1 MICFFLSFKGGFMFK
16 KVLLVAAILCLAGL
30 GMAQTMQTG
39 NIVGIVSSSEGPLPG
54 VTVTIKSPAMILASM
69 TQITGAKGAFRFMGL
84 APGAYEMT
92 FELAGMQTVIRKDV
106 RVLVAQNTTID
117 ITMEQKTL
125 EESVTVIGQSPTIDK
140 QRTTR
145 AVNLDRIFLQSIP
158 SARNLANFFNMAPG
172 VTSGSA
178 HGGST
183 MDSSYNLDGVN
194 MVDAA
199 TGAPNVVFGLDIMD
213 EISVLQ
219 GGLSAE
225 YGSVR
230 AAMINIVSKSGGNKF
245 SGTASFYY
253 NSEKLKAD
261 NTQGTPLAGSKS
273 GNKLE
278 IEPVLTVGGPI
289 IKDKVWFFASGSYNT
304 AESFVAGY
312 PAGSAAGQEKP
323 IKNTTIFPFGKLSFQ
338 PGPNDKFSLSY
349 NFSNN
354 LQDDA
359 GAGRFSTESVTQTIT
374 RPTHVVSAQWTKF
387 FSSNFFAN
395 LKFGA
400 NIQTFLIHAKGS
412 EAQRYDYNTGISSGN
427 AWRNR
432 DDNWRN
438 RYQINAD
445 ATAFIDNLAGTHEL
459 KFGGEAQ
466 LAFVRWNVYGVT
478 DPVTGGCYNDY
489 IGSAYYDTL
498 ILVNNGFDRKD
509 NLIDY
514 AGFVQDNWAITRNL
528 NLSLGLRLEYN
539 SVVYPPQNTAEGP
552 VVAFGQT
559 YNRGISKSMTMY
571 SWVNLAPRV
580 GLIYDLFSDGKT
592 LFKASFSRYL
602 IPNQIGFVNVA
613 HPNGWFGF
621 IQYLNPDGS
630 WIPGLYSPWAVPGG
644 AQNPNGTLVG
654 YGDYPL
660 KAGYTDELTVGV
672 EKELLPDF
680 SVGARYIQKWDRNQP
695 NFVDAFQLDIDKLM
709 STGELDWS
717 KNWTSKT
724 TIDPYNGQTVT
735 FYQKIVTSGQKM
747 YLVNPPGAN
756 RDYSGFEFT
765 VDKRYSKGWALNFSY
780 VYAKSTGLITTA
792 RGDESLG
799 GASAGFFQ
807 SPNAHINTPGTLPLE
822 RRHQF
827 KLTGLVK
834 GPFGINFSG
843 YFQYLSGFPV
853 TRTISNN
860 YLGLALKQNVT
871 IYAETR
877 GSTHLPPF
885 YQLDLRLEKT
895 FKISVINLGIF
906 ADCFNVLN
914 RGAATGEWMNS
925 SNQTVYKY
933 LQMTGINTP
942 RIFQL
947 GARIEY

>member
-1 MICFFLSFKGGFMFK
+1 MFK
-16 KVLLVAAILCLAGL
+16 KILLVAAILSMAGL

-39 NIVGIVSSSEGPLPG
+39 NVVGTVTSADGALPG
-54 VTVTIKSPAMILASM
+54 VTVTIKSPAMILPSM
-69 TQITGAKGAFRFMGL
+69 TQVTGVKGAFRFMGL
-84 APGAYEMT
+84 APGSYEMT
-92 FELAGMQTVIRKDV
+92 FEMPGMQTLIRKGV

-117 ITMEQKTL
+117 ITLEQKTL
-125 EESVTVIGQSPTIDK
+125 EESVTVIGQSPTVDK

-158 SARNLANFFNMAPG
+158 SARNLATFFNMAPG
-172 VTSGSA
+172 VTASSA

-183 MDSSYNLDGVN
+183 MDNSYNLDGVN

-199 TGAPNVVFGLDIMD
+199 TGVPNVVFGLDIMD

-245 SGTASFYY
+245 SGTASFYF
-253 NSEKLKAD
+253 NHEKLKGD

-278 IEPVLTVGGPI
+278 VEPVLTVGGPI
-289 IKDKVWFFASGSYNT
+289 IKDKLWFFASGSYNMQ
-304 AESFVAGY
+304 ESFTAGY
-312 PAGSAAGQEKP
+312 PAGSTPGNEKP

-338 PGPNDKFSLSY
+338 PSPNDKFSLSY

-354 LQDDA
+354 LQEDS
-359 GAGRFSTESVTQTIT
+359 GAGRYTTESATQKIV
-374 RPTHVVSAQWTKF
+374 RPTHVVSLQWTKF
-387 FSSNFFAN
+387 FSANFFAN
-395 LKFGA
+395 LRFGT
-400 NIQTFLIHAKGS
+400 NLQTFNIDAKGNVAN
-412 EAQRYDYNTGISSGN
+412 EVDGVTGIASGN
-427 AWRNR
+427 YWRNK
-432 DDNWRN
+432 DYYVRN
-438 RYQINAD
+438 RYQANAE

-466 LAFVRWNVYGVT
+466 IALTTWNVYGVT
-478 DPVTGGCYNDY
+478 DPITGGCYNY
-489 IGSAYYDTL
+489 NYGSSRYYTL
-498 ILVNNGFDRKD
+498 VLVNNGFDRKD
-509 NLIDY
+509 NMIDF
-514 AGFVQDNWAITRNL
+514 AGFVQDNWAVTRNL

-559 YNRGISKSMTMY
+559 WNRGIPETMVMY
-571 SWVNLAPRV
+571 KWINLAPRL

-592 LFKASFSRYL
+592 LFKASWSRYI

-630 WIPGLYSPWAVPGG
+630 WIPGLYSSWAVPGG
-644 AQNPNGTLVG
+644 AQNPNGTLIG

-660 KAGYTDELTVGV
+660 KAGYTDELTIGA
-672 EKELLPDF
+672 EREILPDF
-680 SVGARYIQKWDRNQP
+680 SVGARYIRKWDRNQP
-695 NFVDAFQLDIDKLM
+695 NFVDAAQLDIDKLLA
-709 STGELDWS
+709 TGELDWN

-724 TIDPYNGQTVT
+724 TVDPYTGQTVT
-735 FYQKIVTSGQKM
+735 FYEKISTSARQM

-756 RDYSGFEFT
+756 RDYDGFEFT
-765 VDKRYSKGWALNFSY
+765 LDKRYSKGWALNFSY
-780 VYAKSTGLITTA
+780 VYAKSSGLITTA

-807 SPNAHINTPGTLPLE
+807 SPNAHTNADGVLPLE

-827 KLTGLVK
+827 KLSGLVK

-843 YFQYLSGFPV
+843 YFQYLSGAPV

-860 YLGLALKQNVT
+860 YLGLTLKQNVT
-871 IYAETR
+871 IFAEMR
-877 GSTHLPPF
+877 GSSHLPPF

-895 FKISVINLGIF
+895 FRISVINLGIF
-906 ADCFNVLN
+906 ADCFNVFN
-914 RGAATGEWMNS
+914 RGAATGAWLNS
-925 SNQTVYKY
+925 SNTGTPYMR
-933 LQMTGINTP
+933 MTSINTP

>member
-1 MICFFLSFKGGFMFK
+1 MFK

-39 NIVGIVSSSEGPLPG
+39 NIVGTVTSADGALPG
-54 VTVTIKSPAMILASM
+54 VTVTIKSPAMILPSM
-69 TQITGAKGAFRFMGL
+69 TQITGAKGSFRFMGL
-84 APGAYEMT
+84 APGAYELT
-92 FELAGMQTVIRKDV
+92 FEMPGLQTMIRKGV
-106 RVLVAQNTTID
+106 RVLVAQNTTLD

-125 EESVTVIGQSPTIDK
+125 EESVTVIGLSPTIDK

-158 SARNLANFFNMAPG
+158 SARNLGSFFNMAPG
-172 VTSGSA
+172 VTADSA

-199 TGAPNVVFGLDIMD
+199 TGRPNVVFGLDIMD

-230 AAMINIVSKSGGNKF
+230 AAMINIVTKSGGNKF
-245 SGTASFYY
+245 SGTASFYF
-253 NSEKLKAD
+253 NHESLKGD
-261 NTQGTPLAGSKS
+261 NTKGTPLAGSKS

-278 IEPVLTVGGPI
+278 LEPVLTVGGPV
-289 IKDKVWFFASGSYNT
+289 IKDKLWFFASGSFNQT
-304 AESFVAGY
+304 ESFVAGY
-312 PAGSAAGQEKP
+312 PAGSTPGNEKP

-338 PGPNDKFSLSY
+338 PSSSDKFSLSY

-354 LQDDA
+354 LMEDS
-359 GAGRFSTESVTQTIT
+359 GASRYSAESVTQKVT
-374 RPTHVVSAQWTKF
+374 RPTHVVSLQWTKF
-387 FSSNFFAN
+387 FSSNFFGN
-395 LKFGA
+395 LRFGT
-400 NIQTFLIHAKGS
+400 NLQTFNLDAKGNA
-412 EAQRYDYNTGISSGN
+412 AQSWQGNTNISTGN
-427 AWRNR
+427 AWRNK
-432 DDNWRN
+432 DYYVRN
-438 RYQINAD
+438 RYQVNAE

-459 KFGGEAQ
+459 KFGGESQIA
-466 LAFVRWNVYGVT
+466 LTTWKVYGVT
-478 DPVTGGCYNDY
+478 DPLTGGCYNDMY
-489 IGSAYYDTL
+489 GSAYYDTM

-509 NLIDY
+509 NMIDF
-514 AGFVQDNWAITRNL
+514 AGFVQDNWAVTRNL
-528 NLSLGLRLEYN
+528 NFSLGLRLEYN
-539 SVVYPPQNTAEGP
+539 SVVYPPQNTSEGP
-552 VVAFGQT
+552 ISFFGQT
-559 YNRGISKSMTMY
+559 YNRSIPKTMTMY

-613 HPNGWFGF
+613 HPNGWFGY
-621 IQYLNPDGS
+621 IQYLNADGTP
-630 WIPGLYSPWAVPGG
+630 IVGDIDPWAYPGG
-644 AQNPNGTLVG
+644 AQNPNGTKVG
-654 YGDYPL
+654 YKDYPL
-660 KAGYTDELTVGV
+660 KAGYTDELTIGA
-672 EKELLPDF
+672 ERELLPDF

-695 NFVDAFQLDIDKLM
+695 NFVDAAQIDIDKLL

-724 TIDPYNGQTVT
+724 TVDPYNGQTVT
-735 FYQKIVTSGQKM
+735 FYQKITLGTQEM

-765 VDKRYSKGWALNFSY
+765 LDKRYSKGWAMNFSY

-792 RGDESLG
+792 RSDESLG
-799 GASAGFFQ
+799 GASGGFFQ
-807 SPNAHINTPGTLPLE
+807 SPNAHTNANGVLPLE

-834 GPFGINFSG
+834 GPFGINLSG
-843 YFQYLSGFPV
+843 YFQYLSGYPL

-860 YLGLALKQNVT
+860 WLGLTLKQNVT
-871 IYAETR
+871 IFAETR
-877 GSTHLPPF
+877 GSSHLPPF

-914 RGAATGEWMNS
+914 RGAATGQWMNS
-925 SNQTVYKY
+925 SNTNTPFMR
-933 LQMTGINTP
+933 MTGINTP